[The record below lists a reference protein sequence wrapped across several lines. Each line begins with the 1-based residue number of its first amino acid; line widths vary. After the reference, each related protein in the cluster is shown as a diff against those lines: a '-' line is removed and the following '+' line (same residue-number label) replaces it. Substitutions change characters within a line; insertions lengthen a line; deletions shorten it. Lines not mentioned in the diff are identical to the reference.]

1 MSRQVASGMVAEDA
15 QHHRRLVAVDLVL
28 AGPADDRPIAVGQA
42 AGALPLCELAGK
54 SAARLRCEVR
64 EVERADQAADANRD
78 LARAPVVD
86 GHKLTAAEAQHF
98 PNLGQL
104 RLRTCNAI
112 EALDDDDVEAALD
125 SAGDQ
130 ILETGPAVNRGTRQR
145 RIRKGCDDTMPSRSH
160 QRRHS
165 AS

>member
-1 MSRQVASGMVAEDA
+1 V
-15 QHHRRLVAVDLVL
+15 
-28 AGPADDRPIAVGQA
+28 
-42 AGALPLCELAGK
+42 
-54 SAARLRCEVR
+54 ARLRCEVR
-64 EVERADQAADANRD
+64 EVECADQAADANRD

-86 GHKLTAAEAQHF
+86 GHKFTAAEAQHF

-145 RIRKGCDDTMPSRSH
+145 HIRKGCDDTMAFALAPAAA
-160 QRRHS
+160 QRFLILNR
-165 AS
+165 ARVLQVG